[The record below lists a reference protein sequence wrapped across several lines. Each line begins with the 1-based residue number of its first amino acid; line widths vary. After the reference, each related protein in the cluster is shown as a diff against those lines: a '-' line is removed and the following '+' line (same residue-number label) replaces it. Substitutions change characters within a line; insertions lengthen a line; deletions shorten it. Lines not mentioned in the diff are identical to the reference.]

1 MNVLD
6 RYSMAMTA
14 PVVKDEPR
22 TTTVTT
28 IATEGHPFAQL
39 QTLTSSNVVALRSL
53 NLSQGFDINSP
64 DDVTVSK
71 NPLRSVLYEKCID
84 MLYKYFCLY
93 VWCHV
98 CIYSILVIAS
108 IKSVPTGRLMVIMF
122 SKLPYYSMLRALKA
136 SCSLKILFFI
146 LSIRF

>member
-1 MNVLD
+1 
-6 RYSMAMTA
+6 MAMTA

-28 IATEGHPFAQL
+28 LSTEGHPFAQL
-39 QTLTSSNVVALRSL
+39 QSITSSNVVALRSL

-71 NPLRSVLYEKCID
+71 DPLCSVLYEKCID

-93 VWCHV
+93 VRCYG
-98 CIYSILVIAS
+98 CTNPILVIAS
-108 IKSVPTGRLMVIMF
+108 IKSLPTGRLIVIMF
-122 SKLPYYSMLRALKA
+122 SKLPYYSILR
-136 SCSLKILFFI
+136 ILSAAYGEIFFFI
-146 LSIRF
+146 L